1 MVVIGGLRLYGSRVV
16 LRRIVEA
23 DLGRLL
29 QILLEPEISQWWRD
43 YDVERLRA
51 DTLHDAHTTSL
62 AVELSNGEIIG
73 LILFAEELDPHYK
86 SASMDISLATAYLG
100 QGLGP
105 DALRAVARYLF
116 AERGHHRL
124 TIDPAV
130 VNTRAIAA
138 YEKTGFR
145 PVGVLRHHELGPGG
159 VWRDALLLDM
169 LEGELR

>member
-1 MVVIGGLRLYGSRVV
+1 MSGLRLSGSRVV
-16 LRRIVEA
+16 LRQIVEA

-51 DTLHDAHTTSL
+51 DTLHDAQTTSL
-62 AVELSNGEIIG
+62 AVELSSGEIIG

-86 SASMDISLATAYLG
+86 SASMDITLATAYLG

-116 AERGHHRL
+116 TERGHHRL
-124 TIDPAV
+124 TIDPAAI
-130 VNTRAIAA
+130 NRRAIAA
-138 YEKTGFR
+138 YEKVGFK
-145 PVGVLRHHELGPGG
+145 PVGVMRLYELGPGG
-159 VWRDALLLDM
+159 VWRDALLMDM